1 MSEAPEKIVQVS
13 DALRT
18 LFDGVPEDASLC
30 RDFRQ
35 LMAML
40 AVTNELGK
48 EIERILPGFVDGPL
62 KGVAEH
68 VADELHRIVGEQ
80 IKAMDLPRVL
90 EMLERRF
97 A

>member
-1 MSEAPEKIVQVS
+1 MSEPPEEIVPVR

-18 LFDGVPEDASLC
+18 LFDGIPEDASLC

-40 AVTNELGK
+40 AVAKELRM
-48 EIERILPGFVDGPL
+48 EIERILPDFEDGPL

-68 VADELHRIVGEQ
+68 VADELHRIVDEQ
-80 IKAMDLPRVL
+80 IEAIDLPRVL